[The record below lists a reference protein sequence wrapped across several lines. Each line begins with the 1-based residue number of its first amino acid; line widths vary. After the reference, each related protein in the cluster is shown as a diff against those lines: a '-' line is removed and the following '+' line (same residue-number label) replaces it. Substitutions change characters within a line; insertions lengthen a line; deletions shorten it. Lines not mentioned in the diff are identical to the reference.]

1 MLNTPSHGLIGEGG
15 FTMRFDVVEKWLRD
29 NDPQYGRSCYL
40 TLDRF
45 NKVQRREIPV
55 SPQIMDEREEAVS
68 NA

>member
-1 MLNTPSHGLIGEGG
+1 
-15 FTMRFDVVEKWLRD
+15 MRYDAVERWLKE
-29 NDPQYGRSCYL
+29 NDPQYGNRTNYL

>member
-1 MLNTPSHGLIGEGG
+1 
-15 FTMRFDVVEKWLRD
+15 MRFDVVEKWLRD